1 MQEDQVII
9 LKAVKY
15 SAIAV
20 SALTLLGIA
29 ALMYISRDKEEDIT
43 GIVAP
48 ALLIVIVSTAVAIGA
63 TVLQKRAA
71 RGDGRA
77 G

>member
-20 SALTLLGIA
+20 SALTLEGIA
-29 ALMYISRDKEEDIT
+29 ALMYIARDKDEDIT

-48 ALLIVIVSTAVAIGA
+48 ALLIVIVSTAVAIVA
-63 TVLQKRAA
+63 AVLQKRAA
-71 RGDGRA
+71 RGDGRV